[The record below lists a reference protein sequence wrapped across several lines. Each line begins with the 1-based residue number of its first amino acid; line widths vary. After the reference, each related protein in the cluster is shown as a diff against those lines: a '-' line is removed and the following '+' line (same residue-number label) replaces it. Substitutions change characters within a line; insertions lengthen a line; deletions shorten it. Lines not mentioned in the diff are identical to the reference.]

1 MPKSVINKL
10 DLGLVSLGFFV
21 ALFSTGIGIGGGA
34 LLVPIL
40 ISVFKFDFKKATST
54 SLATII
60 PISFIGSVS
69 HFIFS
74 PNILHLRYYF
84 IFIPMCII
92 GAILGGN
99 CLFKW
104 RVNWLKFAFSI
115 FLISISLKMLNIFD
129 LISLFYCN
137 LHNIIFIN
145 ESLIIMLFGLI
156 IGFVAILLG
165 IGCGLL
171 IVPFYII
178 IIGVDIH
185 EAIKLSLTTMFFLTF
200 LSTAIHN
207 RLKILALM
215 PLKSLLIP
223 AVPGAIIGAI
233 VSSHLSALALK
244 PIFGTFL
251 FLIASKYIVEELFIY
266 FNSIKYMNSRC

>member
-1 MPKSVINKL
+1 MPNSVINKL

-21 ALFSTGIGIGGGA
+21 ALFSAGIGIGGGA

-40 ISVFKFDFKKATST
+40 ISVFKFDFKKATSA

-74 PNILHLRYYF
+74 PNISHLQYYF
-84 IFIPMCII
+84 IFIPMCIF
-92 GAILGGN
+92 GAILGGKF
-99 CLFKW
+99 LPKW
-104 RVNWLKFAFSI
+104 KVNWLKFAFSI
-115 FLISISLKMLNIFD
+115 FLIPISLKMLNIFD

-137 LHNIIFIN
+137 LPNIFFIN
-145 ESLIIMLFGLI
+145 ESLIIMLFGII
-156 IGFVAILLG
+156 IGFFAILLG
-165 IGCGLL
+165 LGCGLL

-200 LSTAIHN
+200 SSTMIHS
-207 RLKILALM
+207 RLKTLDLIS
-215 PLKSLLIP
+215 LKSLLIP
-223 AVPGAIIGAI
+223 AVLGAVTGAII
-233 VSSHLSALALK
+233 SSHLPAPMLK
-244 PIFGTFL
+244 QIFGTFL
-251 FLIASKYIVEELFIY
+251 FLIAYKYILEELFIY
-266 FNSIKYMNSRC
+266 LYGIKYSNNRC